1 MSKYIIRRLLLLI
14 LILLGVSIIVF
25 MLVHLAP
32 GDPIRIL
39 LGEQATPTEVERL
52 RSVYGLDRPLPIQ
65 YFSWLGNALQGDLGT
80 SLRQGRPVT
89 ELLFDR
95 FGATIEL
102 AFAGI
107 LISLILAI
115 PLGILA
121 AVKQSTWI
129 DFSTMIFALLGVSMP
144 GFWVGLMLLTHVALP
159 IDYFPLF
166 GRDAS
171 LFNGIIGIFTT
182 GSFATINDAIRY
194 LILPAFSLGILQTSL
209 LTRLTRSSMLE
220 VLKADY
226 IRTARSK
233 GLSEKFVIFKHALRN
248 ALLPVVTV
256 LGIRLGALLGG
267 AVIIETVFAWP
278 GVGRLI
284 YNSISQRDFPI
295 VQAGTLMLAVA
306 FSMANLLVDI
316 SYAYLN
322 PKIRYD

>member
-14 LILLGVSIIVF
+14 FILLGVSIIVF

-39 LGEQATPTEVERL
+39 LGEQATPSEVERL
-52 RSVYGLDRPLPIQ
+52 SSVYGLDRPLPIQ
-65 YFSWLGNALQGDLGT
+65 YLSWLGDALRGDLGV
-80 SLRQGRPVT
+80 SIRQGRPVT
-89 ELLFDR
+89 ELLFNR

-107 LISLILAI
+107 MISLILAI
-115 PLGILA
+115 PLGVLA
-121 AVKQSTWI
+121 AIKQSTWI

-159 IDYFPLF
+159 IDYFPIF

-171 LFNGIIGIFTT
+171 LFNGFISLFTT
-182 GSFATINDAIRY
+182 GSFSTLNDAIRY

-233 GLSEKFVIFKHALRN
+233 GLNEKAVIFKHALRN

>member
-52 RSVYGLDRPLPIQ
+52 RSVYGLDRPLPVQ

-159 IDYFPLF
+159 IEYFPLF

-267 AVIIETVFAWP
+267 SVIIETVFAWP